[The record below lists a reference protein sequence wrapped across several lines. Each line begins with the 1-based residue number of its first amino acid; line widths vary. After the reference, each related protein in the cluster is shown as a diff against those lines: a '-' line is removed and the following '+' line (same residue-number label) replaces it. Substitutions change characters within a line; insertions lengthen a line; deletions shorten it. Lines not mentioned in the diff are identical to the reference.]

1 MNPEQLMPQEAPQM
15 QPQAQRPQQPMQPAD
30 TPMDEFEYTGKGKK
44 FAPGNILKL
53 VKVGGILLGVIVI
66 LGIVFV
72 VVSRVMSNNQIAQNN
87 TTPTPSA
94 TAVATS
100 TPNIVYPTEY
110 EDIQRDIQNYEK
122 TVNAIPDERSR
133 IEVPRIQFGIKL
145 Q

>member
-1 MNPEQLMPQEAPQM
+1 MNPEQLMPQEAPPV
-15 QPQAQRPQQPMQPAD
+15 PQQVQPQQPMQPAD

-53 VKVGGILLGVIVI
+53 AKIGGIFLGVVLI
-66 LGIVFV
+66 LGIIVV
-72 VVSRVMSNNQIAQNN
+72 VVSRVMSNNQIAPNQN
-87 TTPTPSA
+87 TPTPLA
-94 TAVATS
+94 TTAATS

-110 EDIQRDIQNYEK
+110 DEIQRDIQNYEK
-122 TVNAIPDERSR
+122 SVNAIPDERSR